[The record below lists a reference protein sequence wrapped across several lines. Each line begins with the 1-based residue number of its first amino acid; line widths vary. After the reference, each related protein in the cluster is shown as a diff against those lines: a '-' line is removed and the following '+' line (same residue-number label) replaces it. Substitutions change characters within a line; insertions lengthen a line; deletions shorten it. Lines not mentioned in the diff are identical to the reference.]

1 MKYKQE
7 LEKEK
12 KKIIQLIN
20 NDIETFDTNVLEL
33 FKTKFLY
40 ESAINQENLKI
51 IRLKKMLNTNN
62 EQKSQIQLIGYKKN

>member
-12 KKIIQLIN
+12 KKITKLIE
-20 NDIETFDTNVLEL
+20 NDIETFNTYVYDL

-40 ESAINQENLKI
+40 ESAINQEYLKI
-51 IRLKKMLNTNN
+51 IRLTKMLDTDKK
-62 EQKSQIQLIGYKKN
+62 EKSQIQLLE

>member
-20 NDIETFDTNVLEL
+20 NDIEIFDTNVLEL